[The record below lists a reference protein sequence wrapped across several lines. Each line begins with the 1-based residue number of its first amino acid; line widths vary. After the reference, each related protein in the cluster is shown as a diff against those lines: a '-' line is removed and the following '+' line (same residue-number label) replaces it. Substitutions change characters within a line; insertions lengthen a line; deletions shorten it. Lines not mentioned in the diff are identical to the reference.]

1 MFDTKRF
8 WALGI
13 TLGAAIVVAVPV
25 VQSGLVS
32 AHATSISIEGSW
44 LITTPS
50 NGGQA
55 RAFRTFLPGGAL
67 VGSETV
73 NPQGGPGRTT
83 SFHGAWARVGER
95 TFNVT
100 FAALRV
106 NRQGGYAGMV
116 KVRGR
121 ITLNAAG
128 DTFSATAIDVIT
140 DATGKVIETGK
151 GPVMGTR
158 VKVEPFRGG

>member
-13 TLGAAIVVAVPV
+13 TLGAALFVAAPV
-25 VQSGLVS
+25 ARSGLGS
-32 AHATSISIEGSW
+32 AHATSVSIEGTW
-44 LITTPS
+44 LITAPG
-50 NGGQA
+50 NGGPA

-83 SFHGAWARVGER
+83 SFHGAWARLGER

-140 DATGKVIETGK
+140 DATEKVIETGK

>member
-8 WALGI
+8 WTFGI
-13 TLGAAIVVAVPV
+13 TLGAAIVVAASVA
-25 VQSGLVS
+25 QSGLVG

-44 LITTPS
+44 LITAPG

-55 RAFRTFLPGGAL
+55 RAFRTFLPGGEL

-116 KVRGR
+116 KVRGH
-121 ITLNAAG
+121 ITLNATG
-128 DTFSATAIDVIT
+128 DTFSATAFNVIT

-158 VKVEPFRGG
+158 VKVEPFGGS